1 MQSTNNRL
9 FMFMKSERPLTLKSC
24 ITPQSHIVKSAL
36 LLDSTGQRPQTQ
48 PKIDQVG
55 LYELFRLL
63 DVVRILTKRNPH
75 RPDLTRCHVVTVIP
89 MRILQA
95 PPRVLEEAFHR
106 SRAGT
111 SFTFAPLLDLREIPS
126 PPFPP
131 PNVGGSAQVVQF
143 HLPEL
148 HKCSCDPDFPF
159 QGSQR
164 QGCPKLVDCSWFSKE
179 PR

>member
-1 MQSTNNRL
+1 MQSTNARL
-9 FMFMKSERPLTLKSC
+9 LLFMKSERPLTLKSC

-36 LLDSTGQRPQTQ
+36 LLDSAGQRPQTQ

-75 RPDLTRCHVVTVIP
+75 RPGLMRCHVVTVIP

-106 SRAGT
+106 SRSGT

-148 HKCSCDPDFPF
+148 HKCSCDPGFPF